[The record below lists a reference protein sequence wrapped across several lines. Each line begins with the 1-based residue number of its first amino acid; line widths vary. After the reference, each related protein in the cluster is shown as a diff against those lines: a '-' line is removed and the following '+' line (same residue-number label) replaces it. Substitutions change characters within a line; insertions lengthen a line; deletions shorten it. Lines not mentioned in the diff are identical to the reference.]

1 MSTLAGKEV
10 HLDEGPTA
18 GFATEA
24 LCGIVAGVLTILGL
38 IQVVPNFMLSIAGIA
53 IGVALLSE
61 GATITKQYSRL
72 LSATSEGKLNAP
84 ELGGGINVEILAGIA
99 GIVLGILS
107 LVGLVPIILMPIAV
121 IGFGIS
127 LILSSGTIVRL
138 SVLRFSISGA
148 HESAQKIA
156 QEVASASVGSQTL
169 VGLSAIVSGILS
181 LVGVEPMVITLVA
194 LLALGILILMNS
206 IELSSKIHAMFGS

>member
-10 HLDEGPTA
+10 HLGGGLSA

-24 LCGIVAGVLTILGL
+24 LCGIVAAVLTILGL

-53 IGVALLSE
+53 MGVALFSE
-61 GATITKQYSRL
+61 GATIAGQYSRL
-72 LSATSEGKLNAP
+72 LSATSEGKLNAV

-107 LVGLVPIILMPIAV
+107 LLGLVPMILMPIAV

-127 LILSSGTIVRL
+127 LILSSGTLVRL
-138 SVLRFSISGA
+138 NALKISGA
-148 HESAQKIA
+148 HETAQKIA
-156 QEVASASVGSQTL
+156 QEVISASVSSQIL
-169 VGLSAIVSGILS
+169 VGLGAIVSGILS
-181 LVGVEPMVITLVA
+181 LVGIDPRVITLVA
-194 LLALGILILMNS
+194 LLALGILILLNS
-206 IELSSKIHAMFGS
+206 IELSSKIHTIFGS